1 MYAFVQKNGHVVW
14 REWWYP
20 FMLGFSLRANFY
32 MIHEDRIFVAGV
44 VVIELTWEMMV
55 ANVIN

>member
-1 MYAFVQKNGHVVW
+1 
-14 REWWYP
+14 
-20 FMLGFSLRANFY
+20 

-55 ANVIN
+55 ANVINWLISVIVELSTITKIYKYRGLHK